1 MHTVRF
7 PDGQI
12 EIPVRLKGPDGEI
25 SDARVVIGPDD
36 PRYEVWNTY
45 LRRLELAATGSRT

>member
-1 MHTVRF
+1 MHAVRF
-7 PDGQI
+7 LDGRI

-45 LRRLELAATGSRT
+45 LRRLEMVATG